1 MSPLPTVAPLPASPS
16 RPSACDQEEISPWTP
31 FQNTGSSTGGTDR
44 TGSPGCGGPRADSS
58 AHQNHA
64 DGDPCGIFPLF
75 DWGRRFCHHTFPMD
89 RIRNFSIIAHIDH
102 GKSTLADRFL
112 EATGAL
118 SARELRN
125 QALDTMDLERE
136 RGITIKAQTARLRY
150 VRPSGDEFILNLIDT
165 PGHVDFSYEV
175 SRSLAACEGALLV
188 IDASQGVEA
197 QTLAN
202 TYLAVQNN
210 LVLVPVINKI
220 DLPQADPEQTLEQ
233 MENIIGLPRQEAIQ
247 VSAKKGVNIGRV
259 LETIVE
265 KIPAPRG
272 DPRAPL
278 KALLFDSWFDS
289 YRGVVV
295 LLRLIDGVIRVGS
308 QVELMSTEAVY
319 EVEELGY
326 LTPKPVKAASLSA
339 GEVGYMIAG
348 VKKLSHARIGDTV
361 TERNRP
367 AAAALPGFKEAKPMV
382 FCGLYP
388 AGESGIEDLREALEK
403 LRLNDASFQYE
414 PENSPALGLGFRA
427 GFLGLLHREIIQER
441 LEREFGLSLIST
453 APSVGFRA
461 VLKGG
466 ETLEIRNPSELPE
479 LHELL
484 KIEEPII
491 EAIILT
497 PDRYLGAV
505 FKLIESR
512 RGSQKKL
519 EYVGSQR
526 VLLTYLLPLGEVVF
540 DFYSQLKS
548 LSQGYASMDYEFIG
562 YREAPLVKLDILI
575 NREPVD
581 ALSLIV
587 HRDKAYAL
595 GKSLVERLRR
605 IIPRQQFEVSLQA
618 ALGKRV
624 IARETIKSFR
634 KDVIAR
640 LYGGDYTRK
649 MKLLEKQKAGKKRMR
664 VIGRVEIPQE
674 AFLALLQIR

>member
-1 MSPLPTVAPLPASPS
+1 V
-16 RPSACDQEEISPWTP
+16 
-31 FQNTGSSTGGTDR
+31 
-44 TGSPGCGGPRADSS
+44 
-58 AHQNHA
+58 
-64 DGDPCGIFPLF
+64 F
-75 DWGRRFCHHTFPMD
+75 DWRRRFCHHTFPME

-118 SARELRN
+118 SARELRD
-125 QALDTMDLERE
+125 QALDTMELERE

-150 VRPSGDEFILNLIDT
+150 VRPTGDEFILNLIDT

-202 TYLAVQNN
+202 TYLALQNN

-220 DLPQADPEQTLEQ
+220 DLPQADPEQTLAQ
-233 MENIIGLPRQEAIQ
+233 MESIIGLPRQEAIL
-247 VSAKKGVNIGRV
+247 VSAKKGINTGEA
-259 LETIVE
+259 LEAIVE
-265 KIPAPRG
+265 RIPAPRG
-272 DPRAPL
+272 DLRAPL

-295 LLRLIDGVIRVGS
+295 LLRLIDGLVQVGN
-308 QVELMSTEAVY
+308 QVELMSTQVVY

-326 LTPKPVKAASLSA
+326 LTPKPVKVTSLSA

-348 VKKLSHARIGDTV
+348 IKKLSHARIGDTV
-361 TERNRP
+361 TERNRR
-367 AAAALPGFKEAKPMV
+367 ASAALAGFREAKPMV

-388 AGESGIEDLREALEK
+388 AGESSIEDLREALEK

-453 APSVGFRA
+453 APSVGFRV

-466 ETLEIRNPSELPE
+466 EAIEIRNPSELPGP
-479 LHELL
+479 HELL
-484 KIEEPII
+484 KIY
-491 EAIILT
+491 
-497 PDRYLGAV
+497 RYLGAV
-505 FKLIESR
+505 LKLIESR
-512 RGSQKKL
+512 RGEQKNL

-595 GKSLVERLRR
+595 GKSLVEKLRR
-605 IIPRQQFEVSLQA
+605 IIPRQQYEVSLQA

-624 IARETIKSFR
+624 IARETIKPFR
-634 KDVIAR
+634 KDVIAK

-649 MKLLEKQKAGKKRMR
+649 MKLLEKQRAGKKRMR
-664 VIGRVEIPQE
+664 VIGRAEIPQE
-674 AFLALLQIR
+674 AFLVLLQIK

>member
-1 MSPLPTVAPLPASPS
+1 M
-16 RPSACDQEEISPWTP
+16 E
-31 FQNTGSSTGGTDR
+31 
-44 TGSPGCGGPRADSS
+44 
-58 AHQNHA
+58 
-64 DGDPCGIFPLF
+64 
-75 DWGRRFCHHTFPMD
+75 

-118 SARELRN
+118 SARELRD
-125 QALDTMDLERE
+125 QALDTMELERE

-150 VRPSGDEFILNLIDT
+150 VRPTGDEFILNLIDT

-202 TYLAVQNN
+202 TYLALQNN

-220 DLPQADPEQTLEQ
+220 DLPQADPEQTLAQ
-233 MENIIGLPRQEAIQ
+233 MESIIGLPRQEAIL
-247 VSAKKGVNIGRV
+247 VSAKKGINTGEA
-259 LETIVE
+259 LEAIVE
-265 KIPAPRG
+265 RIPAPRG
-272 DPRAPL
+272 DLRAPL

-295 LLRLIDGVIRVGS
+295 LLRLIDGLVQVGN
-308 QVELMSTEAVY
+308 QVELMSTQVVY

-326 LTPKPVKAASLSA
+326 LTPKPVKVTSLSA

-348 VKKLSHARIGDTV
+348 IKKLSHARIGDTV
-361 TERNRP
+361 TERNRR
-367 AAAALPGFKEAKPMV
+367 ASAALAGFREAKPMV

-388 AGESGIEDLREALEK
+388 AGESSIEDLREALEK

-453 APSVGFRA
+453 APSVGFRV

-466 ETLEIRNPSELPE
+466 EAIEIRNPSELPGP
-479 LHELL
+479 HELL
-484 KIEEPII
+484 KIEEPVI

-505 FKLIESR
+505 LKLIESR
-512 RGSQKKL
+512 RGEQKNL

-595 GKSLVERLRR
+595 GKSLVEKLRR
-605 IIPRQQFEVSLQA
+605 IIPRQQYEVSLQA

-624 IARETIKSFR
+624 IARETIKPFR
-634 KDVIAR
+634 KDVIAK

-649 MKLLEKQKAGKKRMR
+649 MKLLEKQRAGKKRMR
-664 VIGRVEIPQE
+664 VIGRAEIPQE
-674 AFLALLQIR
+674 AFLVLLQIK